1 MFLILFHIYPGM
13 TQRFMDSAMGFYDSL
28 IGVLEKVVA
37 VDRVQQTTAPQYLHY
52 IFVRPGEEDGISPFD
67 YFS

>member
-1 MFLILFHIYPGM
+1 
-13 TQRFMDSAMGFYDSL
+13 MGFYDSL

-52 IFVRPGEEDGISPFD
+52 IFARPGEEDGIPPFD